1 MPALRRLLV
10 VTVLA
15 AVAALAA
22 VLLAGVAPS
31 SAAEV
36 PTTARP
42 AGVHPATAVVVS
54 PDPAHDLYVGTGGLL
69 VPART
74 WRAGGGRGEAAGC
87 LGCEWRVSVLCTK
100 SEFAAGTCVRIDLGC
115 PVGEVPVRIWLRHPG
130 GDWAVVGQ
138 ACQGGDPPRT
148 VAQVGAEV
156 RDRAE
161 TALPSLRAR
170 VQPAAGT
177 LVTVPAVFR
186 TGQPAAGIHGADL
199 SVLGLDVRL
208 DARVRWLWSYGDG
221 ASGWTSSPGG
231 VYPDLSV
238 SHAYARA
245 GTVAAHVS
253 AVWRVEYVVD
263 GLGPFAVPG
272 DPLVQSATVTVV
284 VRSAHARLVG

>member
-1 MPALRRLLV
+1 VPVIRRSLV

-15 AVAALAA
+15 AVATL
-22 VLLAGVAPS
+22 VGGLLAGVAPS
-31 SAAEV
+31 SGAEV
-36 PTTARP
+36 PTAARP
-42 AGVHPATAVVVS
+42 AGARPVAAVVVS
-54 PDPAHDLYVGTGGLL
+54 PDPAHDLYVGSGGLL
-69 VPART
+69 VPAHS
-74 WRAGGGRGEAAGC
+74 WRSGGGRGEAAGC

-100 SEFAAGTCVRIDLGC
+100 AEFASGKCVRIDLGC

-161 TALPSLRAR
+161 AALPRLRAR

-186 TGQPAAGIHGADL
+186 TGQPAAGIRGADL

-221 ASGWTSSPGG
+221 ASGWTASPGG

-245 GTVAAHVS
+245 GTVTARVS
-253 AVWRVEYVVD
+253 AVWRGEYVVE
-263 GLGPFAVPG
+263 GLGPFPVPG
-272 DPLVQSATVTVV
+272 DPLVQSAAVTVV

>member
-1 MPALRRLLV
+1 VPVLHRPLV

-15 AVAALAA
+15 AVAVLAA
-22 VLLAGVAPS
+22 GLATGAAPS

-42 AGVHPATAVVVS
+42 AAARPVAGVAVS

-69 VPART
+69 VPSRS
-74 WRAGGGRGEAAGC
+74 WRSGGGRGEAAGC

-100 SEFAAGTCVRIDLGC
+100 AEFAAGTCVRIDVGC

-130 GDWAVVGQ
+130 GDWAVVGR

-156 RDRAE
+156 RDRAQA
-161 TALPSLRAR
+161 ALPPLRAR

-186 TGQPAAGIHGADL
+186 TGQPAAGIRGADL

-208 DARVRWLWSYGDG
+208 NARVRWLWSYGDG
-221 ASGWTSSPGG
+221 SSGWTSRPGG
-231 VYPDLSV
+231 VYPDVSV
-238 SHAYARA
+238 SHAYAHA
-245 GTVAAHVS
+245 GSVTAQVS
-253 AVWRVEYVVD
+253 AVWRGEYVVE

-272 DPLVQSATVTVV
+272 DPLVQSAAVTVV